1 MKTKG
6 KKSMV
11 IMTTFI
17 SGEKIKYQTPEVIN
31 NGDYMQRKLIISPND
46 KFSSRGKVK
55 SIKKTLD
62 HCLASVK
69 E

>member
-1 MKTKG
+1 
-6 KKSMV
+6 MV

-55 SIKKTLD
+55 SIKK
-62 HCLASVK
+62 H
-69 E
+69 